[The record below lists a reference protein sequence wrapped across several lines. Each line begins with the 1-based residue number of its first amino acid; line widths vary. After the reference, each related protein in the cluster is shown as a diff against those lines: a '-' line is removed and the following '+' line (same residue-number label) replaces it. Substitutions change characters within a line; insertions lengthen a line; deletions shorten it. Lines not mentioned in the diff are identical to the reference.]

1 MESYK
6 SKIHIYF
13 KSNQSINSDFLND
26 HRERIEKQLNSV
38 YIAIKGD
45 IQSTPDFD
53 TKVTT
58 FIEGNCIVLNI
69 YGNNI
74 SKFRATIL
82 SLLRLVDL
90 SFSVIQID
98 NQTD

>member
-1 MESYK
+1 LESYK